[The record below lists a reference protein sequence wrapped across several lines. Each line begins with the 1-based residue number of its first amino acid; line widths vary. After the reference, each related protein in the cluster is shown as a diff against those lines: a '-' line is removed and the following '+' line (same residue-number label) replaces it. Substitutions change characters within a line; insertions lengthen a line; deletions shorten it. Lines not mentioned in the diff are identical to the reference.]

1 MMKEREDKLF
11 FSKIEDLW
19 RLSQKRPCFS
29 AFLNENEAAG
39 AEDFLKGKK
48 GASFLFW
55 GGYEEAKRKLL
66 GVFPDYLEADL
77 SLFPLEPLSF
87 TYREEDELSHRDF
100 LGSFM
105 ALGVERSTVGD
116 ILPGKGHC
124 VAFVKKEM
132 ADYFCQNIRKIGRTG
147 VRIESGIIGELPC
160 EQKFLEYRGTVASK
174 RLDCLVAFFCRT
186 SREKAAELIASKAVS
201 RNHREALSGA
211 QQTEE
216 GDVLSIRG
224 KGRFLIDRFG
234 SLTQKGRIQVEG
246 RKYQ

>member
-1 MMKEREDKLF
+1 MKEREDKLF
-11 FSKIEDLW
+11 LRKVEDLL

-29 AFLNENEAAG
+29 AFLNENEAAQ
-39 AEDFLKGKK
+39 AEDLLKGKK
-48 GASFLFW
+48 GVSFLFW
-55 GGYEEAKRKLL
+55 GGWEEAKRKLL
-66 GVFPDYLEADL
+66 GVFPDYLEADPA
-77 SLFPLEPLSF
+77 LFPIAPLTF
-87 TYREEDELSHRDF
+87 FYREEDELSHRDF

-105 ALGVERSTVGD
+105 ALGVERGTVGD
-116 ILPGKGHC
+116 ILPGKGRC
-124 VAFVKKEM
+124 AAFVKKEM

-147 VRIESGIIGELPC
+147 VRAEAGIIGELPR
-160 EQKFLEYRGTVASK
+160 EQGFLEYQGTVASR

-186 SREKAAELIASKAVS
+186 SREKAAGLIASKAVS

-211 QQTEE
+211 QLTEE

-234 SLTQKGRIQVEG
+234 SLTAKGRIQVEG